1 MPEKIGKLPIE
12 PNQTQQEIDEVE
24 SLDELDAKLK
34 QMKRLPRGTFLAEPG
49 ATTDPRKT
57 KIRVTLYLDKDVLN
71 YFKERAA
78 QPNAAPYQTQINQEL
93 RTVMERDAAPA
104 LDYKQLIQ
112 NKKFIA
118 AIAEKVQEYT
128 VAQEAATE

>member
-1 MPEKIGKLPIE
+1 MKNKKIKAADKPIE
-12 PNQTQQEIDEVE
+12 EMTD
-24 SLDELDAKLK
+24 DELDAKLAT
-34 QMKRLPRGTFLAEPG
+34 MKRLPRGAFQVAPG
-49 ATTDPRKT
+49 VTSDPRNT
-57 KIRVTLYLDKDVLN
+57 KVRVTIYLDSDILK

-93 RTVMERDAAPA
+93 RAMMERDAAPTPTPTV
-104 LDYKQLIQ
+104 DYMQLIQ

-128 VAQEAATE
+128 VDREE

>member
-1 MPEKIGKLPIE
+1 MPEKVSKLPNE
-12 PNQTQQEIDEVE
+12 QSLAQQEIDEVE
-24 SLDELDAKLK
+24 SLDELDEKLK
-34 QMKRLPRGTFLAEPG
+34 RMRRLPRGAFLAEPG
-49 ATTDPRKT
+49 ATTDPRRT
-57 KIRVTLYLDKDVLN
+57 KIRVTLYLDKDVLY

-93 RTVMERDAAPA
+93 RTVMERDSAPTPTV
-104 LDYKQLIQ
+104 DYMQLIQ

-128 VAQEAATE
+128 VNPEE

>member
-1 MPEKIGKLPIE
+1 MKNKENKPVYKPM
-12 PNQTQQEIDEVE
+12 DEMTD
-24 SLDELDAKLK
+24 DELDAKLAT
-34 QMKRLPRGTFLAEPG
+34 MKRLPRGAFQAVPG
-49 ATTDPRKT
+49 VTSDPRNT
-57 KIRVTLYLDKDVLN
+57 KVRVTIYLDSDVLK

-93 RTVMERDAAPA
+93 RAVMERDAASVPTV
-104 LDYKQLIQ
+104 DYMQLIQ

-128 VAQEAATE
+128 VEREE

>member
-1 MPEKIGKLPIE
+1 MKNKEHKLTTKSIE
-12 PNQTQQEIDEVE
+12 EMTD
-24 SLDELDAKLK
+24 DELDAKLAT
-34 QMKRLPRGTFLAEPG
+34 MKRLPRGAFLAEPG
-49 ATTDPRKT
+49 ATSDPRNT
-57 KIRVTLYLDKDVLN
+57 KIRVTIYLDSDLLH

-93 RTVMERDAAPA
+93 RAIMERDAPPAPVV
-104 LDYKQLIQ
+104 DYMQLIQ

-128 VAQEAATE
+128 VNQKE

>member
-1 MPEKIGKLPIE
+1 MKDKKNKRNTRPIE
-12 PNQTQQEIDEVE
+12 EMTD
-24 SLDELDAKLK
+24 DELDAKLAT
-34 QMKRLPRGTFLAEPG
+34 MKRLPRGAFQAEPG
-49 ATTDPRKT
+49 ATSDPRNT
-57 KIRVTLYLDKDVLN
+57 KIRVTIYLDSDVLK

-93 RTVMERDAAPA
+93 RAVMERDTTPTV
-104 LDYKQLIQ
+104 DYMQLIQ

-128 VAQEAATE
+128 VNREE

>member
-104 LDYKQLIQ
+104 LDYMQLIQ

-128 VAQEAATE
+128 VAQEAVTE